1 MNTGMMLCKTDFGAT
16 RARLAIS
23 KSAWWKVCGLS
34 DASRQSQR
42 NGSKFLGHKRT
53 SDYVHQYIQADASER
68 RLTCCLN
75 QTKLRVCFAVLKRQN
90 FTWAVADAFCMHDIS
105 SCSMYATPAVGRP
118 SECET
123 LLKVSSRQEMRSLSP
138 GRVIPLRTSAKKA
151 KDSKESAPETSSLQ
165 QQFSTGT
172 DTKRGGGSLGYLS
185 SLCRAVGRIFGR
197 GLKLSNKLD
206 EQL

>member
-1 MNTGMMLCKTDFGAT
+1 MILCRTDFGAT
-16 RARLAIS
+16 RARLAMS

-42 NGSKFLGHKRT
+42 NDSQFLGHKQT

-123 LLKVSSRQEMRSLSP
+123 LLKVSSRQEMRSLFP
-138 GRVIPLRTSAKKA
+138 GRVIPLRTSTKKA
-151 KDSKESAPETSSLQ
+151 KDSNESAPETSSLQ
-165 QQFSTGT
+165 QRFRTGT
-172 DTKRGGGSLGYLS
+172 DTE
-185 SLCRAVGRIFGR
+185 VG
-197 GLKLSNKLD
+197 K
-206 EQL
+206 QLTRLL